1 MMRETD
7 HHFMR
12 RALELAKLR
21 KGLTHPNPTVGCV
34 IVKDGKIIAEG
45 YHEKAGMPHA
55 EAVALEKAGTQA
67 EGSTLYVTLEPCT
80 HYGRTPPCTD
90 AIIRA
95 KVKRVVIATLD
106 PNPLMSGRGVQKLR
120 EAGIDVCVGVLEDEA
135 RELNEDFFTYITQ
148 KRPYI
153 TLKLAQ
159 SIDGRIATKHGESQW
174 ITNQESRTFAH
185 RLRAQAT
192 AVLVGI
198 NTVLR
203 DDPSL
208 TVRHIPWESQPIRI
222 VLDPNLK
229 IPITSK
235 LVREKTAKTLIITA
249 SENREKI
256 KILEDE
262 GIKVLL
268 ALAKEGKLILK
279 EVLRELYFME
289 IMHLLVEG
297 GAQTITS
304 FVKEDLYDRLFI
316 FLAPILIGEGIGIGD
331 IGTSKLLDAKR
342 HTLKSIYRF
351 GDDIGLEYKKL

>member
-7 HHFMR
+7 HQFMR

-21 KGLTHPNPTVGCV
+21 KGITHPNPTVGCV

-45 YHEKAGMPHA
+45 YHEKVGMPHA

-106 PNPLMSGRGVQKLR
+106 PNPLVSGRGVQKLR
-120 EAGIDVCVGVLEDEA
+120 DAGIDVCVGVLEDEA

-208 TVRHIPWESQPIRI
+208 TVRHIPWESQPIRV
-222 VLDPNLK
+222 VLDPNLR

-249 SENREKI
+249 SENREKM

-268 ALAKEGKLILK
+268 APAEEGKLILR

-304 FVKEDLYDRLFI
+304 FIKEDLYDRLFI

-342 HTLKSIYRF
+342 HMLKSIYRF
-351 GDDIGLEYKKL
+351 GDDVGLEYKKL

>member
-159 SIDGRIATKHGESQW
+159 SIDGRIATKHGESKW

-185 RLRAQAT
+185 RLRAEAT

-249 SENREKI
+249 SENGEKI

-268 ALAKEGKLILK
+268 ASAKEGKLILR

-304 FVKEDLYDRLFI
+304 FIKEDLYDRLFI

-342 HTLKSIYRF
+342 HMLKNIYRF